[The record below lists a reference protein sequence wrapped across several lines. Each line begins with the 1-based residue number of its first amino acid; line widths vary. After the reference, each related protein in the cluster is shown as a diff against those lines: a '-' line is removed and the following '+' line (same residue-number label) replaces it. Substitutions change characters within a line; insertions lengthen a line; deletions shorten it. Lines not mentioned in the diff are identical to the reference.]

1 MKVTAAEEQ
10 VSGSPGRREV
20 HRHLCSLCERKKLAL
35 KCLAS
40 APQYLHKWISSLHAE
55 IFASFPY
62 KATPEL
68 HAGIL
73 DSHIS

>member
-1 MKVTAAEEQ
+1 MTITAAGEQ

-20 HRHLCSLCERKKLAL
+20 HRHLRSPCERKSLAP

-40 APQYLHKWISSLHAE
+40 APVYLHKWICTCHAN

-62 KATPEL
+62 KATPEF
-68 HAGIL
+68 HAGLL
-73 DSHIS
+73 DSHIL